1 MAVTERRRFLSAVAT
16 VVLVVPLAACGS
28 GGSVPEP
35 ALDGRLLYAT
45 NGCGACHG
53 QEGKGDGPIAKT
65 LTPPPRD
72 FRDGAAFKNGVE
84 PAAIARTIAEGL
96 TRDGGQMQSY
106 AHLTE
111 SERLRLAEY
120 VISLRGTPA
129 QGADHAT
136 SEKNP

>member
-1 MAVTERRRFLSAVAT
+1 MCLTARGLAITAMTMAFAL
-16 VVLVVPLAACGS
+16 PLTACGGSTATPPEAELS
-28 GGSVPEP
+28 GRV
-35 ALDGRLLYAT
+35 LYAT

-72 FRDGAAFKNGVE
+72 FRDGASFKNGVE
-84 PAAIARTIAEGL
+84 PAAIAKTIAEGL
-96 TRDGGQMQSY
+96 KRDGGQMQAY
-106 AHLTE
+106 AFLTE

-120 VISLRGTPA
+120 VISLRETPA

-136 SEKNP
+136 PRKNP

>member
-1 MAVTERRRFLSAVAT
+1 MCLTDRRLAIITVIVAVA
-16 VVLVVPLAACGS
+16 LPLTACSGS
-28 GGSVPEP
+28 PTPVE
-35 ALDGRLLYAT
+35 AELTGRMLYAT

-72 FRDGAAFKNGVE
+72 FRDGASFKNGVE
-84 PAAIARTIAEGL
+84 PAAIAKTIAEGL
-96 TRDGGQMQSY
+96 KRDGGQMQAY
-106 AHLTE
+106 AFLTE

-120 VISLRGTPA
+120 VISLRENPA

-136 SEKNP
+136 PSKDP

>member
-1 MAVTERRRFLSAVAT
+1 M
-16 VVLVVPLAACGS
+16 AACG
-28 GGSVPEP
+28 GPPP
-35 ALDGRLLYAT
+35 AAQTELSGRLLYAT

-53 QEGKGDGPIAKT
+53 QDGQGDGPIART

-106 AHLTE
+106 GHLTE
-111 SERLRLAEY
+111 SERLRLADY
-120 VISLRGTPA
+120 VISLRAQPA
-129 QGADHAT
+129 QGAQHDRPPKT
-136 SEKNP
+136 D